1 MSEGKVPGKGLGVAA
16 MVVGIVAI
24 VLAFLTLGV
33 TTGVVAI
40 GLGVAGFVMA
50 NKAKAK
56 NMMAI
61 VGIVLG
67 VAAIGLSYY
76 QLSRVEAALEEG
88 GFTEDSI
95 NDMFKDAME
104 EAANEAANN

>member
-1 MSEGKVPGKGLGVAA
+1 
-16 MVVGIVAI
+16 
-24 VLAFLTLGV
+24 
-33 TTGVVAI
+33 
-40 GLGVAGFVMA
+40 
-50 NKAKAK
+50 
-56 NMMAI
+56 MMAI